1 MGLLNSL
8 NPVSAISK
16 AIFGDKG
23 LTGGVMDV
31 LEDTGLVKTPEEKQK
46 AQEALYNYELQMRDK
61 DNDVI
66 KAVND
71 TMQTEAK
78 SEHWLQWS
86 WRPIVGITFSAVVIN
101 NYVLLP
107 YFAKAGLQA
116 IQIPGDM
123 WNAMLI
129 VLGVSAGT
137 RGWEKIVNANSKSD
151 DSKSNKEDKAS

>member
-1 MGLLNSL
+1 MGILNAL

-23 LTGGVMDV
+23 FTGGVMGV

-71 TMQTEAK
+71 TMQDESK

-86 WRPIVGITFSAVVIN
+86 WRPLVGICFVAVIAN
-101 NYVLLP
+101 NYIILP
-107 YFAKAGLQA
+107 YFPSLRSFS
-116 IQIPGDM
+116 IPSEV
-123 WNAMLI
+123 WSAMLVI
-129 VLGVSAGT
+129 LGVSAGT
-137 RGWEKIVNANSKSD
+137 RGWEKIVTAQGK
-151 DSKSNKEDKAS
+151 

>member
-1 MGLLNSL
+1 MGLLINL

-23 LTGGVMDV
+23 LTGGVMNV
-31 LEDTGLVKTPEEKQK
+31 LEDTGVVTTPEAKQK

-86 WRPIVGITFSAVVIN
+86 WRPIVGITFSAVIIN
-101 NYVLLP
+101 NYILLP
-107 YFAKAGLQA
+107 YFAKAGLQS
-116 IQIPGDM
+116 INIPSEM

-129 VLGVSAGT
+129 ILGVAAGT
-137 RGWEKIVNANSKSD
+137 RGWEKIVSASSIKS
-151 DSKSNKEDKAS
+151 SEQVTEKK

>member
-1 MGLLNSL
+1 MSLLSNF

-23 LTGGVMDV
+23 LTGGIMNV
-31 LEDTGLVKTPEEKQK
+31 LEDTGIVKTPEEKQK
-46 AQEALYNYELQMRDK
+46 AQEALYNFELQMRDK

-86 WRPIVGITFSAVVIN
+86 WRPLVGITFSAVIIN
-101 NYVLLP
+101 NYILLP

-116 IQIPGDM
+116 IQIPSEM
-123 WNAMLI
+123 WNAMLV
-129 VLGVSAGT
+129 VLGVAAGT
-137 RGWEKIVNANSKSD
+137 RGWEKIVNAQQGGKS
-151 DSKSNKEDKAS
+151 

>member
-1 MGLLNSL
+1 MSLLDS

-23 LTGGVMDV
+23 LTGGIMNV
-31 LEDTGLVKTPEEKQK
+31 LEETGLVKTPEEKQK

-66 KAVND
+66 KAVNES
-71 TMQTEAK
+71 MQAEAK

-86 WRPIVGITFSAVVIN
+86 WRPLVGITFSAVIIN
-101 NYVLLP
+101 NYILIP

-116 IQIPGDM
+116 ISIPSEM
-123 WNAMLI
+123 WNAMLV
-129 VLGVSAGT
+129 VLGVAAGT
-137 RGWEKIVNANSKSD
+137 RGWEKIVNAS
-151 DSKSNKEDKAS
+151 SNK

>member
-1 MGLLNSL
+1 MGLLSNL

-23 LTGGVMDV
+23 LTGGVMGV
-31 LEDTGLVKTPEEKQK
+31 LEDTGVVTTPEAKQK

-86 WRPIVGITFSAVVIN
+86 WRPLVGITFSAVIIN

-107 YFAKAGLQA
+107 YFTKAGLQS
-116 IQIPGDM
+116 INIPPEM

-129 VLGVSAGT
+129 ILGVAAGT
-137 RGWEKIVNANSKSD
+137 RGWEKIVSASS
-151 DSKSNKEDKAS
+151 SNGSPKDKAEK

>member
-1 MGLLNSL
+1 MSLLDNL

-23 LTGGVMDV
+23 LTGGVMNV

-46 AQEALYNYELQMRDK
+46 AQEALYNFELQMRDK

-71 TMQTEAK
+71 TMQTESK

-86 WRPIVGITFSAVVIN
+86 WRPLVGITFSAVIIN
-101 NYVLLP
+101 NYILLP
-107 YFAKAGLQA
+107 YFSKLGMQA
-116 IQIPGDM
+116 IQIPSEM

-137 RGWEKIVNANSKSD
+137 RGWEKIVNAISAKQD
-151 DSKSNKEDKAS
+151 EGKKEVKQS

>member
-1 MGLLNSL
+1 MSLLDGL

-23 LTGGVMDV
+23 LTGGVMNV
-31 LEDTGLVKTPEEKQK
+31 LEETGVVKTPEEKAAAQK
-46 AQEALYNYELQMRDK
+46 ALYDYELAMRDK

-86 WRPIVGITFSAVVIN
+86 WRPLVGITFSAVIIN
-101 NYVLLP
+101 NYILLP

-116 IQIPGDM
+116 IQIPSEM

-129 VLGVSAGT
+129 ILGVAAGT
-137 RGWEKIVNANSKSD
+137 RGWEKIVNASSDKSTD
-151 DSKSNKEDKAS
+151 DSKSGGEK

>member
-1 MGLLNSL
+1 MGILSNL

-31 LEDTGLVKTPEEKQK
+31 LEETGVVKTPEEKQK

-71 TMQTEAK
+71 TMQSEAK

-86 WRPIVGITFSAVVIN
+86 WRPIVGITFSAVIIN
-101 NYVLLP
+101 NYILLP
-107 YFAKAGLQA
+107 YFAKTGLQA
-116 IQIPGDM
+116 IQIPSEM
-123 WNAMLI
+123 WNAMLV
-129 VLGVSAGT
+129 VLGVAAGT
-137 RGWEKIVNANSKSD
+137 RGWEKIVNASSGKNTDRK
-151 DSKSNKEDKAS
+151 

>member
-1 MGLLNSL
+1 MGLLSNL

-23 LTGGVMDV
+23 LAGGVMNV

-86 WRPIVGITFSAVVIN
+86 WRPLVGITFSGVIIN
-101 NYVLLP
+101 NYILLP

-116 IQIPGDM
+116 ITIPSEM
-123 WNAMLI
+123 WNAMLV
-129 VLGVSAGT
+129 VLGVAAGT
-137 RGWEKIVNANSKSD
+137 RGWEKIVSAQQEGK
-151 DSKSNKEDKAS
+151 

>member
-1 MGLLNSL
+1 MSILSNL

-23 LTGGVMDV
+23 LAGGVMNV

-86 WRPIVGITFSAVVIN
+86 WRPLVGITFSAVIIN
-101 NYVLLP
+101 NYILLP
-107 YFAKAGLQA
+107 YFVKAGLQA
-116 IQIPGDM
+116 ITIPSEM

-129 VLGVSAGT
+129 ILGVAAGT
-137 RGWEKIVNANSKSD
+137 RGWEKIVNAQSK
-151 DSKSNKEDKAS
+151 

>member
-1 MGLLNSL
+1 MGLLSGL

-23 LTGGVMDV
+23 LTGSVMDV
-31 LEDTGLVKTPEEKQK
+31 LEETGLVKTPEEKQK
-46 AQEALYNYELQMRDK
+46 AQEALFNYELQMRDK
-61 DNDVI
+61 DNDII

-123 WNAMLI
+123 WSAMLI

>member
-1 MGLLNSL
+1 MGILSSL

-23 LTGGVMDV
+23 LTGGVMNV
-31 LEDTGLVKTPEEKQK
+31 LEETGVVKSPEEKQK

-86 WRPIVGITFSAVVIN
+86 WRPIVGITFSAVIIN
-101 NYVLLP
+101 NYILLP

-116 IQIPGDM
+116 IQIPSEM
-123 WNAMLI
+123 WNAMLV
-129 VLGVSAGT
+129 VLGVAAGT
-137 RGWEKIVNANSKSD
+137 RGWEKIVNASSSKND
-151 DSKSNKEDKAS
+151 TSK

>member
-1 MGLLNSL
+1 MSILSNL

-23 LTGGVMDV
+23 LASGVMNV
-31 LEDTGLVKTPEEKQK
+31 LEDTGIVKTPEDKQK

-66 KAVND
+66 KAVNG

-86 WRPIVGITFSAVVIN
+86 WRPLVGITFSGVIIN
-101 NYVLLP
+101 NYILLP

-116 IQIPGDM
+116 ITIPSEM
-123 WNAMLI
+123 WNAMLVI
-129 VLGVSAGT
+129 LGVAAGT
-137 RGWEKIVNANSKSD
+137 RGWEKIVSAQQG
-151 DSKSNKEDKAS
+151 NK

>member
-1 MGLLNSL
+1 MGLLSNL

-23 LTGGVMDV
+23 LTGGVMGV
-31 LEDTGLVKTPEEKQK
+31 LEDTGVVTTPEAKQK

-86 WRPIVGITFSAVVIN
+86 WRPLVGITFSAVIIN

-107 YFAKAGLQA
+107 YFAKAGLQS
-116 IQIPGDM
+116 INIPPEM

-129 VLGVSAGT
+129 ILGVAAGT
-137 RGWEKIVNANSKSD
+137 RGWEKIVSASS
-151 DSKSNKEDKAS
+151 SNGSPKDKAEK

>member
-1 MGLLNSL
+1 MSILSNL

-23 LTGGVMDV
+23 LAGGVMNV
-31 LEDTGLVKTPEEKQK
+31 LEDTGIVKTPEDKQK

-86 WRPIVGITFSAVVIN
+86 WRPLVGITFSGVIIN
-101 NYVLLP
+101 NYILLP

-116 IQIPGDM
+116 ITIPSEM
-123 WNAMLI
+123 WNAMLV
-129 VLGVSAGT
+129 VLGVAAGT
-137 RGWEKIVNANSKSD
+137 RGWEKIVSAQQEGK
-151 DSKSNKEDKAS
+151 